1 MTSRMIHVLNG
12 HTTLGN
18 SLISHLVVRYSA
30 SKGKKHEHS
39 LEKTASIF
47 NVNLLIF
54 QIVVIQA
61 CQTYKDVPNNRNRYF
76 DAMSAEP
83 NEEKHIVLT
92 RPNTLLLMSTVTGG
106 NSIRGVFTGALAD
119 QIATADGKKSI
130 EDMQAQARVEMQ
142 SYRHQLYHMQIP
154 EMRSTLMKRLVLPPA
169 ENATQ

>member
-1 MTSRMIHVLNG
+1 MIRVLNG

-18 SLISHLVVRYSA
+18 SLVSHLVVRYSA
-30 SKGKKHEHS
+30 SKGEKHEHS
-39 LEKTASIF
+39 LEKTASNF

-76 DAMSAEP
+76 DAMSAAP

-92 RPNTLLLMSTVTGG
+92 RPSSLLLMATVTGG
-106 NSIRGVFTGALAD
+106 RCMRGGFAGALAD
-119 QIATADGKKSI
+119 QFATANGKKSI
-130 EDMQAQARVEMQ
+130 EDMQAQARVELQ
-142 SYRHQLYHMQIP
+142 SYRHQLNHMQIP

-169 ENATQ
+169 ENVTR